1 MALEPPDQRVRFD
14 DPLDTAFGLGKHLR
28 IRRERDQMQSAAP
41 TAGKTLY
48 QRLGG
53 YDAIAAITDEFLRRM
68 RADPMFARFAGGRS
82 LDSVRRGR
90 ELLVGQMCA
99 LSGGPCVYTGRDMK
113 VSHGGLGIT
122 TTEWEASI
130 RHAATALDH
139 FKIPANE
146 KKEFIALLEQYR
158 HDIVE
163 A

>member
-1 MALEPPDQRVRFD
+1 
-14 DPLDTAFGLGKHLR
+14 
-28 IRRERDQMQSAAP
+28 MQSAAP
-41 TAGKTLY
+41 TEGKTLY

-113 VSHGGLGIT
+113 MSHGGLGIT
-122 TTEWEASI
+122 TAEWEASI

-139 FKIPANE
+139 FNVPANE
-146 KKEFIALLEQYR
+146 KQEFIALLEEYR